1 MAGCDS
7 QLVQKEMCSSD
18 VPVCPGDSAFY
29 SSAPADW
36 APDDTCGTTEWT
48 AWSVCSVTCGS
59 GFRYGGVMFSFV
71 WSIWSN
77 FIFILGPGPGGFL
90 TGWVGRNALMWRL
103 LTRMDVRAV
112 VPVYQ
117 VNRRVMATKT
127 MMLIMIIPGRGK
139 RRCGWS
145 VSYHHHDHC
154 HCHRYHPGEEEEEVG
169 PECSVTQWS
178 LWSPCS
184 ASCDQGL
191 KVGDNSHH
199 NSSSKSWLFSLSFI
213 IHNSKSS
220 PGENSTPSCI
230 SRGAARCWLQCSTT
244 STGWQQRW

>member
-145 VSYHHHDHC
+145 ASIH
-154 HCHRYHPGEEEEEVG
+154 
-169 PECSVTQWS
+169 SKS
-178 LWSPCS
+178 K
-184 ASCDQGL
+184 SCDP
-191 KVGDNSHH
+191 N
-199 NSSSKSWLFSLSFI
+199 
-213 IHNSKSS
+213 
-220 PGENSTPSCI
+220 
-230 SRGAARCWLQCSTT
+230 GAAKKLNFPQFFFPKMPRNGPKMTQNCPK
-244 STGWQQRW
+244 